1 MLTLLCVLCIF
12 LNSCSPKPALLNF
25 ESEHARIQYFTTENR
40 MLHEQLD
47 RAKHALTAAE
57 NRIQQLETRFMQTLT
72 AVSADSA
79 STSATRRPSK
89 WVLCLGVK

>member
-1 MLTLLCVLCIF
+1 
-12 LNSCSPKPALLNF
+12 
-25 ESEHARIQYFTTENR
+25 